1 MRKALLAA
9 ATAALLSGVLGA
21 ANTSEDLSQAQ
32 IDDIITKFA
41 AKEAEFQRAR
51 GNYTYRQTAR
61 VLDLDQS
68 GNPVGKWEMVS
79 DIVFTPE
86 GQRTERVVRAPVE
99 TLKNFNLDPGDIQD
113 LRDVQ
118 PFVLTTNEIPQ
129 YFIRY
134 LGKEN
139 ADEIPCY
146 VFAVKPKKLE
156 PGKRYFSGQIWV
168 DDRDFQ
174 IVKTYGRGVG
184 QLKKREDNQYPK
196 FETYREQI
204 DGKYWFPTYTT
215 ANDTLFFRDN
225 TARIK
230 MTVRYQDY
238 KQFKS
243 DVNIKYGDEVTQP
256 GQAQPQPPPKKQ

>member
-86 GQRTERVVRAPVE
+86 GQRT
-99 TLKNFNLDPGDIQD
+99 
-113 LRDVQ
+113 
-118 PFVLTTNEIPQ
+118 
-129 YFIRY
+129 
-134 LGKEN
+134 
-139 ADEIPCY
+139 
-146 VFAVKPKKLE
+146 
-156 PGKRYFSGQIWV
+156 
-168 DDRDFQ
+168 
-174 IVKTYGRGVG
+174 
-184 QLKKREDNQYPK
+184 
-196 FETYREQI
+196 
-204 DGKYWFPTYTT
+204 
-215 ANDTLFFRDN
+215 
-225 TARIK
+225 
-230 MTVRYQDY
+230 
-238 KQFKS
+238 
-243 DVNIKYGDEVTQP
+243 
-256 GQAQPQPPPKKQ
+256 